1 MAKLPLDYAT
11 PPQHTPRRNWRLALR
26 FTLQLFLS
34 VWISVWVLAIP
45 VHLVDPRGGADGGG
59 AILTMSARIFS
70 VAGDVTMIS
79 VGIVGLVFARRLV
92 GKRESG
98 GST

>member
-1 MAKLPLDYAT
+1 MAKLPLDYVT
-11 PPQHTPRRNWRLALR
+11 PPQHTPRRNWRLAIR

-59 AILTMSARIFS
+59 AVLTTSARLLRI
-70 VAGDVTMIS
+70 AGDIAMIS
-79 VGIVGLVFARRLV
+79 VGIVALFFARGLA